1 MSGNDRAGAIE
12 SWAQRQD
19 WRRVRA
25 VVVVG
30 LDIEVL
36 RIVARRSPRPVV
48 LFDTRP
54 LDCSYADLDV
64 LGVVVSSSAADL
76 QRRLVELYQ
85 ERQMIACLVC
95 DDAEAPLFEQANAAA
110 NTRARVRLSTGY
122 HFAERWTDTLLDLLP
137 MLRQYT
143 PLMRAAGP
151 FAERGRCVPGYV
163 VAAGP
168 SLDRNIEELRCAR
181 GLICAVNSSV
191 GALYRAGI
199 VPHMVAVIEAHNM
212 SAQLRDLPPEYR
224 RLLISGVHVHPAV
237 HDIEWRRRL
246 LAVHDCGDLSHW
258 LSDVLDE
265 QEFGLG
271 GSVATLAF
279 MTLVILG
286 CDPIVLVG
294 QDCAGTAH
302 ATGAGLE
309 RICLDQLAPEPMH
322 TVTAWG
328 GDGEV
333 ETTVVF
339 DTFRLWYEETAQ
351 ALAGHRRLIN
361 ATEGGARIGGF
372 EEFALADVVAEL
384 ADVDD
389 SQALEELEQ
398 AIDQAPPIDMRAVR
412 AALEWAQRAARKAAK
427 GTYHAERAARDY
439 AAANDAHRHQLRSA
453 PLLLAESQTALGRLT
468 QTDPLERTI
477 ATYETVRAVAER
489 HDARI
494 DRALRSL

>member
-1 MSGNDRAGAIE
+1 MSENDRAQAIE

-30 LDIEVL
+30 LDLEVL

-54 LDCSYADLDV
+54 LDCSYADLEV
-64 LGVVVSSSAADL
+64 LGVAVSTSAADL

-95 DDAEAPLFEQANAAA
+95 DDAEAPLFERANAAA
-110 NTRARVRLSTGY
+110 TTRARVRLSTGC
-122 HFAERWTDTLLDLLP
+122 HFAQQWTDTLLDLLP
-137 MLRQYT
+137 RLRKYT
-143 PLMRAAGP
+143 PLMRAARP
-151 FAERGRCVPGYV
+151 FAERGRRVPGYV

-168 SLDRNIEELRCAR
+168 SLDGNIDELKRAR

-191 GALYRAGI
+191 GALRRAGI
-199 VPHMVAVIEAHNM
+199 VPHMVAVLEAQDM
-212 SAQLRDLPPEYR
+212 SAQLRDLSPEYR
-224 RLLISGVHVHPAV
+224 RLLVSGVHTHPAV
-237 HDIEWRRRL
+237 RDLEWRRRL

-265 QEFGLG
+265 QEFGIG
-271 GSVATLAF
+271 GSVAMLAF
-279 MTLVILG
+279 MALVILG

-302 ATGAGLE
+302 ATGSGLDK
-309 RICLDQLAPEPMH
+309 IKLAPEAMH
-322 TVTAWG
+322 TITAWG

-333 ETTVVF
+333 ETTVVL
-339 DTFRLWYEETAQ
+339 DTYRLWYEETAS
-351 ALAGHRRLIN
+351 ALAGHRRLVN

-372 EEFALADVVAEL
+372 EELALRDVVAEL

-389 SQALEELEQ
+389 DATLEELEQ
-398 AIDQAPPIDMRAVR
+398 AIDQASPIDMRAVK
-412 AALEWAQRAARKAAK
+412 AALERAQRAAQKAAK
-427 GTYHAERAARDY
+427 STYHAERAARDY
-439 AAANDAHRHQLRSA
+439 AAANDSHRRKLQRA

-494 DRALRSL
+494 ERALRSL